1 MFCPAKSQYNIIYKH
16 APEWMGHRSS
26 DILDL
31 YYTMFDNTAEA
42 AIKTIECT
50 SNKPDADSTA
60 VKNQADPATA

>member
-1 MFCPAKSQYNIIYKH
+1 MFCPAKSRYNIIYKH

-42 AIKTIECT
+42 AIKTIEFT

>member
-26 DILDL
+26 DIFDL
-31 YYTMFDNTAEA
+31 YYTMFDNT
-42 AIKTIECT
+42 KTIECT